1 MGRLQDKIAIVTGA
15 ASGIGEGTARRF
27 ADEGARLVICDVQA
41 EKLEDVAASINAA
54 RGEKVCVPVA
64 ADVSRAPDVEG
75 VCQQAAERFGGLDI
89 MYNNAG
95 IGRREGNVR
104 DCPEEVYDRI
114 MEINLKG
121 VWLGMKYSIP
131 LLQERGGGSI
141 ISTASIAGLSG
152 LSGIAAYCASKGG
165 VIALTRA
172 AAGEWAAKRI
182 RINCICP
189 GGIATSIAAADP
201 ESVRANIARIH
212 PIGRSGE
219 PVDIANAA
227 LWLASDE
234 STLVTGQAIVVDG
247 GWIGADR
254 RYDEMNQA
262 DWTKV

>member
-1 MGRLQDKIAIVTGA
+1 MSRLQGKVAIVTGA

-27 ADEGARLVICDVQA
+27 AEEGAQLVICDVQA
-41 EKLEDVAASINAA
+41 DKLEDVAASINSAS
-54 RGEKVCVPVA
+54 GEKVCVAVA
-64 ADVSRAPDVEG
+64 ADVSRATDVEG

-95 IGRREGNVR
+95 IARREGNVR
-104 DCPEEVYDRI
+104 DCPEEVYDQI
-114 MEINLKG
+114 MAINLKG
-121 VWLGMKYSIP
+121 VWLGMKYSLP
-131 LLQERGGGSI
+131 LLERRGGGSI
-141 ISTASIAGLSG
+141 ISTSSIAGLAG

-165 VIALTRA
+165 MIALTRA

-189 GGIATSIAAADP
+189 GGIATSIMARDP
-201 ESVRANIARIH
+201 EAVRANNARIH

-219 PVDIANAA
+219 PLDIANAA

-247 GWIGADR
+247 GWTGADR
-254 RYDEMNQA
+254 RYDELTHA